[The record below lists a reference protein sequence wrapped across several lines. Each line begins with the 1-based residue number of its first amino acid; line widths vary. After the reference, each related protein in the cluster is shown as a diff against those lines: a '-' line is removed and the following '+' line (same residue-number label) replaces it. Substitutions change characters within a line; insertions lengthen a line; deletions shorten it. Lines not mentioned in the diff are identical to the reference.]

1 MKDKGR
7 YVEIPASDYPA
18 IEQACVILKSSS
30 QKDSA
35 KAFLNFVKTP
45 AIGELFRA
53 YGFALPGSSSQK

>member
-7 YVEIPASDYPA
+7 YVEIPTSDYPA
-18 IEQACVILKSSS
+18 IEQACVILKSAP

-45 AIGELFRA
+45 AIGELFRS
-53 YGFALPGSSSQK
+53 YGFAVGNLL